1 MWGQCFANITSHTK
15 NNTYCTSFKYFEHF
29 GEIHMCFI
37 FLFPEFSF
45 FFMHKLCP
53 EKDNFGRSTSGIS
66 WLLLILLYTQKSTIY
81 IFMPYGSFLGNVW
94 GMIPGVSRSFS
105 GGVWIL
111 VGIYIYL
118 KVNITIVLESHWII
132 PIPPCFQWSLFR
144 IFRRSLDGWS
154 QDKMST
160 ADADEL
166 KNLVAELRLHIRMCS
181 FFFCV

>member
-1 MWGQCFANITSHTK
+1 MFCQHHFSHQEQHLLYILQVFWTLWWD
-15 NNTYCTSFKYFEHF
+15 SHVFHIFVSR
-29 GEIHMCFI
+29 IFI
-37 FLFPEFSF
+37 FFL
-45 FFMHKLCP
+45 MHKLCP

-132 PIPPCFQWSLFR
+132 PIPRCFQWSLFR